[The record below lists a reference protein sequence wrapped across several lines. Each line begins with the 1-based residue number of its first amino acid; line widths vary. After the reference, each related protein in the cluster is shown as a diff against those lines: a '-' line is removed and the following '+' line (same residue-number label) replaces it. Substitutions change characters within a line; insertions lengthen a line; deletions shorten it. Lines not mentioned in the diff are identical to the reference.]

1 MLNIAWLLWYN
12 RNQRWVGEAL
22 EIAVNSEH
30 TFSNLAMEFMEV
42 QKSNEMRMPIEECRW
57 RPPIGMYIIR

>member
-1 MLNIAWLLWYN
+1 MACHGGGGHVEYSLAIMVQ

-22 EIAVNSEH
+22 EIAVNLVH

-42 QKSNEMRMPIEECRW
+42 QKSN
-57 RPPIGMYIIR
+57 